1 MTFAV
6 GGSIVD
12 VERSA
17 PELLTYFSLLLE
29 SLRFAEDGA
38 GVGRD
43 GHAQAPKEKLRAP
56 YVLTIPTGRGSER
69 EASGE
74 SGAAASSILNITL
87 IAMFPPL
94 RSKVKIRNTV
104 ILIKRQKTYAE
115 SPERITLNLV
125 PDMPS
130 TPPEDSER
138 VQYRSKHSSMA
149 YGYGSIPENKSATNK
164 EVA

>member
-17 PELLTYFSLLLE
+17 PELLTFFSLLLE
-29 SLRFAEDGA
+29 SLRSADDGA

-56 YVLTIPTGRGSER
+56 YVLAMPTGRGSER
-69 EASGE
+69 EFNGE
-74 SGAAASSILNITL
+74 FGEAASKILNITL

-94 RSKVKIRNTV
+94 MNQTKIRKV
-104 ILIKRQKTYAE
+104 IFLINKQETYAE
-115 SPERITLNLV
+115 SPESITLNLV
-125 PDMPS
+125 PDMPI
-130 TPPEDSER
+130 TRPEDSER
-138 VQYRSKHSSMA
+138 VQYKSKHSSIA
-149 YGYGSIPENKSATNK
+149 YGYGSISKNKSATD
-164 EVA
+164 